1 MIEEIPFS
9 LKLYN
14 RVVIRP
20 AFHRLEY
27 IALIGE
33 RAIGIVS
40 YRISDKMRVSRG
52 VGQIV
57 LSVIVVHP
65 SRLKESAGIISS
77 FDRLTTFIQNQE
89 LSSTALLA
97 GFPDRD
103 FFLAG
108 GAAFLAMGGI
118 PGTPGGRPIPAG
130 IPPPFR
136 ICFII
141 FCAAENL
148 STRAFTS

>member
-1 MIEEIPFS
+1 MD
-9 LKLYN
+9 
-14 RVVIRP
+14 VD
-20 AFHRLEY
+20 
-27 IALIGE
+27 
-33 RAIGIVS
+33 VS
-40 YRISDKMRVSRG
+40 G
-52 VGQIV
+52 VEGPVTGGQSCHV
-57 LSVIVVHP
+57 NLS
-65 SRLKESAGIISS
+65 
-77 FDRLTTFIQNQE
+77 IQNQE

-103 FFLAG
+103 FFFAG
-108 GAAFLAMGGI
+108 GAAFLGMGGI

-141 FCAAENL
+141 FCAVENL